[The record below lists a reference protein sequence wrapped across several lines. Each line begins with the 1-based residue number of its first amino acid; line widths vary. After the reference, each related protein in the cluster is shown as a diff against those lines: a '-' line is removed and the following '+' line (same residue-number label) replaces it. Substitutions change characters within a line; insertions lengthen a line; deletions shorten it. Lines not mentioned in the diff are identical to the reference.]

1 MMGDIPGMLV
11 DGRTWKR
18 ISYLVL

>member
-1 MMGDIPGMLV
+1 MMWDIPGMLV

-18 ISYLVL
+18 IPYLVL